1 MALKDILVF
10 VDEGASNPDRVG
22 IALSMA
28 QSYDADLAGVTLAR
42 LVPQYLKVSN
52 TKALARFSREAATQR
67 LEEFSELAESSG
79 VSASTRVFGGNEG
92 RAAGRLARYSRNFDL
107 LVLRQ
112 PNPNNR
118 NFSVF
123 WDIAQQVLQLSG
135 RPVYFVPYI
144 GSRRLSGPK
153 AMIAWDGSPSATR
166 AVHDALPLLR
176 QKEDVVITVV
186 REGKNKSAKGEA
198 LTENLAAHLQ
208 RHGVKA
214 RVNAI
219 HAGTYDVPTV
229 ILNEMAD
236 HDIDL
241 LVMGGYGTPSLKQK
255 VFGGVTRTILESMIA
270 PVLMSH

>member
-1 MALKDILVF
+1 MPLKDILVF
-10 VDEGASNPDRVG
+10 LDEGDSNPGRVE
-22 IALSMA
+22 IAFSLAKSHQA
-28 QSYDADLAGVTLAR
+28 RLAGVTLAR

-52 TKALARFSREAATQR
+52 TKALAQISHEAAAQR
-67 LEEFSELAESSG
+67 LREFDELAGSAGLSST
-79 VSASTRVFGGNEG
+79 TRVFSGNES
-92 RAAGRLARYSRNFDL
+92 RASGRLARYSRNFDL
-107 LVLRQ
+107 LILRQ

-123 WDIAQQVLQLSG
+123 WEVAQQVILLSG

-144 GSRRLSGPK
+144 GSRRGLGRK
-153 AMIAWDGSPSATR
+153 AMIAWDGSPSVTR
-166 AVHDALPLLR
+166 AVHDAIPLLVNMD
-176 QKEDVVITVV
+176 DVVITVV
-186 REGKNKSAKGEA
+186 REGKNKSGKGEA
-198 LTENLAAHLQ
+198 LAEELVDHLQ
-208 RHGVKA
+208 QHDIKA
-214 RVNAI
+214 RVKVI
-219 HAGTYDVPTV
+219 HAGTFDVQTV

>member
-1 MALKDILVF
+1 MDLKDILVF
-10 VDEGASNPDRVG
+10 VDEGDSNSDRVG
-22 IALSMA
+22 TALAMA
-28 QSYDADLAGVTLAR
+28 QSHDARLAGVTFAR

-52 TKALARFSREAATQR
+52 TKALVRFSHEAAAQR
-67 LEEFSELAESSG
+67 LHEFSELVERAG
-79 VSASTRVFGGNEG
+79 LTASTRMFAGNEN
-92 RAAGRLARYSRNFDL
+92 RAARRLARYSRNFDL

-123 WDIAQQVLQLSG
+123 WGIAQEVLLLSG

-144 GSRRLSGPK
+144 GSRRLSGSK

-186 REGKNKSAKGEA
+186 REGKSKSAKRET
-198 LTENLAAHLQ
+198 LTENLASHLQ
-208 RHGVKA
+208 RHGVNA
-214 RVNAI
+214 RINAI
-219 HAGTYDVPTV
+219 HPGTYDVPTV

>member
-10 VDEGASNPDRVG
+10 LDEGASNTDRAG
-22 IALSMA
+22 IAFSLA
-28 QSYDADLAGVTLAR
+28 QSHDARLAGVTLAR

-52 TKALARFSREAATQR
+52 TKALVRFSHEAAAQR
-67 LEEFSELAESSG
+67 LKEFSELAESAG
-79 VSASTRVFGGNEG
+79 LSASTRIFSGNEG

-112 PNPNNR
+112 PNPKNR

-123 WDIAQQVLQLSG
+123 WDIAQQVLLLSG

-144 GSRRLSGPK
+144 GSRRVSGPR

-176 QKEDVVITVV
+176 EKEDVVITVV
-186 REGKNKSAKGEA
+186 REGKSKSAKGEA
-198 LTENLAAHLQ
+198 LTENLASHLQ
-208 RHGVKA
+208 RHGVNA
-214 RVNAI
+214 RVNVI
-219 HAGTYDVPTV
+219 HAGTFDVATV
-229 ILNEMAD
+229 ILNEVAD
-236 HDIDL
+236 RDIDL

>member
-10 VDEGASNPDRVG
+10 VDEGASNPNRVG

-28 QSYDADLAGVTLAR
+28 QSHEARLAGVTLAR
-42 LVPQYLKVSN
+42 LVPQHLKVSN
-52 TKALARFSREAATQR
+52 TKALARFSHDAAEQR
-67 LEEFSELAESSG
+67 LAQFSELALSAG
-79 VSASTRVFGGNEG
+79 VSATTRIFTGNES

-112 PNPNNR
+112 PNPANR

-123 WDIAQQVLQLSG
+123 WDIAQQVLLLSG

-144 GSRRLSGPK
+144 GSRKISGPR

-166 AVHDALPLLR
+166 AVHDALPLLK
-176 QKEDVVITVV
+176 QKKDVVITVV
-186 REGKNKSAKGEA
+186 REGKSKSAKGEA
-198 LTENLAAHLQ
+198 LTENLAGHLQ
-208 RHGVKA
+208 QHGVHA

-229 ILNEMAD
+229 ILNEVAD
-236 HDIDL
+236 RDIDL

-255 VFGGVTRTILESMIA
+255 VFGGVTRTILESMIV